1 MSGLLIGWE
10 PDLHRDWAKK
20 LAFTAS
26 TGSTPLDWEAL
37 SGTITRVDDLALWG
51 PASDPLS
58 GVSVALGG
66 RVAFDEA
73 IWQKAGN
80 LPYKGGLACRLI
92 LEKWLS
98 SPEQIT
104 DYLNGAFCVL
114 IRDPREHQTHLFTD
128 RLGIY
133 PVYIDTSRK
142 RRICSHPDV
151 LADWTAK
158 AGDPKELDLASMAEQ
173 LSFGT
178 SSQPYSYY
186 LGIEQLDPACHYRFS
201 DDEADYSV
209 TTYWQPELADISN
222 RVYSDTLEDEIAE
235 AMTNATRRRT
245 HRYCGEVGLFL
256 SGGADSRTLLFG
268 ANSPSKIHAITFC
281 DEDNL
286 ESRIAVQIAKAAGA
300 RHSILYRDPEHYGN
314 GAQESVRISG
324 GMWSIKDAHYTGFY
338 PWLEEQH
345 FGTVLTACYADYLLK
360 GLGLNK
366 RQRSLFGIRIP
377 FYDLGS
383 YNKQF
388 YSRIFK
394 LSSEQWQQQVMQR
407 HQARFSKEIT
417 DCYQENPYLVE
428 ERRIRPLSRAVAAMS
443 HLYLMRTLPWDPVLA
458 DNEIAD
464 LFIRMP
470 VSAKLNAKAFI
481 QAVAKI
487 LGPNRNILYSKYNAP
502 LDASETQTI
511 IRNFGTNVAM
521 KLKKDM
527 NRALNRQQKPSIA
540 TRGSWPN
547 FPVYVQNSLVI
558 KSLWEP
564 RYQETTDILTELMG
578 QNPWQSK
585 LHPWHRDFYTGDT
598 SHVERFLRMLTIKLW
613 LDQR

>member
-1 MSGLLIGWE
+1 MSGLLLGRE
-10 PDLHRDWAKK
+10 PNLHRDWARK
-20 LAFTAS
+20 LAFTANTRS
-26 TGSTPLDWEAL
+26 APLDWGPL
-37 SGTITRVDDLALWG
+37 SGTVTRVDDLSMWG

-58 GVSVALGG
+58 GIGVALCG

-73 IWQKAGN
+73 IWRQAEH
-80 LPYKGGLACRLI
+80 LPFEGGLACRLI

-114 IRDPREHQTHLFTD
+114 IHDPRTHQTHLFTD
-128 RLGIY
+128 RLGAY
-133 PVYIDTSRK
+133 PVYIDTSSK

-158 AGDPKELDLASMAEQ
+158 AGDPKKLDLTSIAEM

-186 LGIEQLDPACHYRFS
+186 QGIEQLEPACHYRFS
-201 DDEADYSV
+201 GDEADYSV
-209 TTYWQPELADISN
+209 TTYWQPELTDSSK
-222 RVYSDTLEDEIAE
+222 RVYSNTMGDEIAE
-235 AMTNATRRRT
+235 AMTNAVRRRT
-245 HRYCGEVGLFL
+245 HRYCGEVGVFL
-256 SGGADSRTLLFG
+256 SAGADSRTLLFG
-268 ANSPSKIHAITFC
+268 ANSPEKIHAITFC

-286 ESRIAVQIAKAAGA
+286 ESRIAAQIAEACGA

-345 FGTVLTACYADYLLK
+345 FGTLLSGCYADYLLK
-360 GLGLNK
+360 GLGLN
-366 RQRSLFGIRIP
+366 RSRRRPFGIVTP
-377 FYDLGS
+377 LYKLSS

-388 YSRIFK
+388 YSSAFD
-394 LSSEQWQQQVMQR
+394 LYAEQWQQRIAQR
-407 HQARFSKEIT
+407 HQARFPKEIT

-428 ERRIRPLSRAVAAMS
+428 ERRIRPIIREVDAMS
-443 HLYLMRTLPWDPVLA
+443 RLYLMRTLPWDPVLA

-470 VSAKLNAKAFI
+470 ASAKLNAKAFL
-481 QAVAKI
+481 QAATKI
-487 LGPNRNILYSKYNAP
+487 SGSKARHIVYSNYNAP
-502 LDASETQTI
+502 LDASETQI
-511 IRNFGTNVAM
+511 MIRSLSIGMVK
-521 KLKKDM
+521 KLKKVQ
-527 NRALNRQQKPSIA
+527 NKVLRRRPKA
-540 TRGSWPN
+540 TIVTRHSWPD
-547 FPVYVQNSLVI
+547 FSVYIQNSPVI

-564 RYQETTDILTELMG
+564 KHQETTDVLTELIG
-578 QNPWQSK
+578 QNSWK
-585 LHPWHRDFYTGDT
+585 RDFHKEVTLNA
-598 SHVERFLRMLTIKLW
+598 EQFLRMLTMKLW
-613 LDQR
+613 LDQRQE